1 MDIEIKRSGLWL
13 SNTKVPSSRFFAQ
26 TTKKHVS
33 ASKNN
38 LAIETQFYPM
48 ILNTEKKCTLTKKIK
63 SGKKD
68 GCLATLGPPPIGFQ
82 LI

>member
-13 SNTKVPSSRFFAQ
+13 SNTKVPSSGFFAQ

-38 LAIETQFYPM
+38 FEIETLFYPM

-63 SGKKD
+63 NGEKKMD
-68 GCLATLGPPPIGFQ
+68 AWLPWALHQ
-82 LI
+82 